1 MVFVVG
7 ASSSLWLR
15 AVVDPRVPG
24 LHRRSCRFL
33 RGRRI
38 DANSL
43 LVDGCDRQPG
53 IVEVMVHG
61 ERRQP
66 RRGCHRVQPDLAAPV
81 LHRFVAVTS
90 PSDVLAMVVVG
101 L

>member
-24 LHRRSCRFL
+24 LHCRSCRL
-33 RGRRI
+33 VLGRRI

-43 LVDGCDRQPG
+43 LVDGCDREAG

-66 RRGCHRVQPDLAAPV
+66 WRRCHQVQPDLTAPV
-81 LHRFVAVTS
+81 PHRFAAVTS